1 MALATPTITTA
12 RVVFLF
18 RLKAPFQSVG
28 LIHCEE
34 YREKGKDWTNR
45 RDIMNC
51 VQFISLSPGQAAI
64 IRLASWA
71 WGRDSVFI

>member
-18 RLKAPFQSVG
+18 RSKAPFQSVG

-34 YREKGKDWTNR
+34 YRGKGKDWTN
-45 RDIMNC
+45 
-51 VQFISLSPGQAAI
+51 
-64 IRLASWA
+64 
-71 WGRDSVFI
+71 